1 MVGSHASSSQ
11 MRAIRRL
18 ATAAALL
25 SVACMP
31 PEWGANGLL
40 HPTRRRVLA
49 APDLPH
55 EDVAFRSD
63 GLLLR
68 GWLFRGSGARRGLI
82 VHLHGV
88 ADNRG
93 SGVGIAQRFVPKGY
107 DVLTYDSRAHG
118 ESEGE
123 DCTYGF
129 YEKRDL
135 SRALD
140 AGAEEA
146 VLFGSSLG
154 AAVALQA
161 AAEDPRVRGVIA
173 QSPFSDLETV
183 ARERAPWVATS
194 AEIAEAFAIAER
206 KGHFRIAEVSPRLA
220 ASRIHV
226 PVLLIHGEN
235 DRETPAAHSQR
246 IYDALREPRRLI
258 IVPGAGHNDV
268 LRGEEVW
275 REIET
280 WLAALPS
287 AGRIER

>member
-1 MVGSHASSSQ
+1 MHVL
-11 MRAIRRL
+11 RALVTL
-18 ATAAALL
+18 APLL
-25 SVACMP
+25 CAACMP
-31 PEWGANGLL
+31 PEWGANALL
-40 HPTRRRVLA
+40 HPRRRRLA
-49 APDLPH
+49 VTADLPR
-55 EDVAFRSD
+55 EDLAFRSD
-63 GLLLR
+63 GLLIK
-68 GWLFRGSGARRGLI
+68 GWLFRGRGARRGLI

-93 SGVGIAQRFVPKGY
+93 SGVGIARRFVPKGY

-129 YEKRDL
+129 HEKRDL

-140 AGAEEA
+140 AVRADGA

-161 AAEDPRVRGVIA
+161 AAEEPRVRGVIA

-183 ARERAPWVATS
+183 ARERAPWMATR
-194 AEIAEAFAIAER
+194 AQIGEAFAIAER
-206 KGHFRIAEVSPRLA
+206 HGRFRVAEVSPRLA
-220 ASRIHV
+220 AARIRV
-226 PVLLIHGEN
+226 PVLLIHGEK
-235 DRETPAAHSQR
+235 DRETPSDHSRR
-246 IYDALREPRRLI
+246 IYQALAGPRRLLL
-258 IVPGAGHNDV
+258 VPGGDHNSA

-280 WLAALPS
+280 WLAALPV
-287 AGRIER
+287 EP

>member
-1 MVGSHASSSQ
+1 
-11 MRAIRRL
+11 MRAIRGL
-18 ATAAALL
+18 TAAAALL

-40 HPTRRRVLA
+40 HPTRRRLVA
-49 APDLPH
+49 TPDLPH

-63 GLLLR
+63 GLLLK
-68 GWLFRGSGARRGLI
+68 GWLFHANGARRGLI

-88 ADNRG
+88 ADNRS

-107 DVLTYDSRAHG
+107 DVFTYDSRAHG

-140 AGAEEA
+140 ARHAEEA

-183 ARERAPWVATS
+183 ARERAPWIATS

-206 KGHFRIAEVSPRLA
+206 KGHFRIADVSPRLA

-226 PVLLIHGEN
+226 PVFLIHGEK

-246 IYDALREPRRLI
+246 IYDALREPRRLLL
-258 IVPGAGHNDV
+258 VPGADHNDV

-275 REIET
+275 REIEA

-287 AGRIER
+287 SRAD

>member
-1 MVGSHASSSQ
+1 
-11 MRAIRRL
+11 
-18 ATAAALL
+18 
-25 SVACMP
+25 MP

-40 HPTRRRVLA
+40 HPTRRRLVA

-63 GLLLR
+63 GLLLK
-68 GWLFRGSGARRGLI
+68 GWLFRGTGARRGLI

-88 ADNRG
+88 ADNRS
-93 SGVGIAQRFVPKGY
+93 SGVGIARRFGPKGY

-140 AGAEEA
+140 AVHADQA

-183 ARERAPWVATS
+183 ARERAPWVATA

-206 KGHFRIAEVSPRLA
+206 KGHFRIAEVSPRMA
-220 ASRIHV
+220 ASRIPV

-235 DRETPAAHSQR
+235 DRETPSAHSQR
-246 IYDALREPRRLI
+246 IFDALGGPRRLLVVPGRGHNDALRDE
-258 IVPGAGHNDV
+258 GT
-268 LRGEEVW
+268 W
-275 REIET
+275 REIEA
-280 WLAALPS
+280 WLAALPALS
-287 AGRIER
+287 AD

>member
-1 MVGSHASSSQ
+1 
-11 MRAIRRL
+11 MRAIRGL
-18 ATAAALL
+18 TTAAALL

-40 HPTRRRVLA
+40 HPTRRRLVA
-49 APDLPH
+49 TPDLPH

-63 GLLLR
+63 GLLLK
-68 GWLFRGSGARRGLI
+68 GWLFRANGARRGLI

-88 ADNRG
+88 ADNRS

-140 AGAEEA
+140 AVRAEEA

-161 AAEDPRVRGVIA
+161 AAEDARVRGVIA
-173 QSPFSDLETV
+173 QSPFSDLETI

-235 DRETPAAHSQR
+235 DRETAAAHSQR
-246 IYDALREPRRLI
+246 IYDALRQPRRLLL
-258 IVPGAGHNDV
+258 VPGADHNDV

-275 REIET
+275 REIEG

-287 AGRIER
+287 SGGIER